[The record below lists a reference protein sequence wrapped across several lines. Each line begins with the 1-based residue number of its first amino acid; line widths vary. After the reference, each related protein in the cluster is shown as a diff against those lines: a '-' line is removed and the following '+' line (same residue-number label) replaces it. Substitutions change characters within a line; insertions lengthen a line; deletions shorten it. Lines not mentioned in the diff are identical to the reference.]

1 MKTFPNPQGEDICDG
16 VAREVEE
23 ETGIVADFVE
33 LLSFRQSHKAFL
45 NKKSDLF
52 FLSYEIIEQKSE
64 ILEAKWMLIKEYVDQ
79 PWN

>member
-33 LLSFRQSHKAFL
+33 LLSFS
-45 NKKSDLF
+45 
-52 FLSYEIIEQKSE
+52 SYEIIEQKSE